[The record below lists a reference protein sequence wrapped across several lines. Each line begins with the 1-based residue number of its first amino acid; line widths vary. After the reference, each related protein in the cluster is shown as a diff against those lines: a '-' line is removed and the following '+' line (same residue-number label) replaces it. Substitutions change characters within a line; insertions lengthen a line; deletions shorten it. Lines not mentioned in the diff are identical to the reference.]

1 MTIGDDPF
9 REVFNRLEIPDFRPT
24 KQISRSGTVI

>member
-24 KQISRSGTVI
+24 K

>member
-24 KQISRSGTVI
+24 E

>member
-9 REVFNRLEIPDFRPT
+9 REVFNRLEIPHFRPT
-24 KQISRSGTVI
+24 K